1 MGPLWYYLIG
11 INLLAFS
18 LMGLDKRQARR
29 GGRRV
34 RERTLLLAAA
44 AGGSVGAICGM
55 RLFHHKTLHRRFRW
69 GLPAMLAAQLALAAA
84 ALYRLR

>member
-44 AGGSVGAICGM
+44 AGGSVGPPDGAVTRSRGPSTTTIS
-55 RLFHHKTLHRRFRW
+55 
-69 GLPAMLAAQLALAAA
+69 ALGA
-84 ALYRLR
+84 